1 MIKKVTI
8 YLASTTKPYLLSEK
22 IYLFGI
28 LVYSHYNSRV
38 TSGDDMFKNY
48 NVIPQNQ

>member
-8 YLASTTKPYLLSEK
+8 YLASTTKPYLLIEK

-28 LVYSHYNSRV
+28 LIYSHYNSRV
-38 TSGDDMFKNY
+38 TSEDEIFKDY
-48 NVIPQNQ
+48 KVIKQQ